1 MTNLG
6 HCQNF
11 VPLLVTLKSGVD
23 PRVTRSNDKMRM
35 GLAKWPVGLEL
46 ETFRFMN
53 LSGNVLTHKD
63 TLPMVF
69 SVLLE
74 VSDL

>member
-11 VPLLVTLKSGVD
+11 VPLLITLKSGVD
-23 PRVTRSNDKMRM
+23 PRVTGSNDKMRM

-53 LSGNVLTHKD
+53 LSDVLTHKD
-63 TLPMVF
+63 TLPIIF
-69 SVLLE
+69 SLLLE